1 MDAAPEKLTR
11 NELLEHLSDLLED
24 HDQLYAKATA
34 RPFRELRAIDHIIAA
49 VLRRSNAL
57 IQAFLTLQKQGNELA
72 AMPLIRLQAD
82 SVLRLYAFRK
92 AEDPVALAEHMMA
105 NKNLSAFDNKAKLR
119 DFDLRQ
125 ELKTEYEYLN
135 DLYEELSG
143 YVHFSLPHLLNV
155 FEDWQRPDIKDDDE
169 LSYGKVD
176 ELPMWRDERKR
187 DALLQLVG
195 VTNYLLKEIAALQ
208 ASQS

>member
-1 MDAAPEKLTR
+1 
-11 NELLEHLSDLLED
+11 
-24 HDQLYAKATA
+24 
-34 RPFRELRAIDHIIAA
+34 
-49 VLRRSNAL
+49 
-57 IQAFLTLQKQGNELA
+57 
-72 AMPLIRLQAD
+72 MPLIRLQAD

-92 AEDPVALAEHMMA
+92 VDDPVALAEHMMA
-105 NKNLSAFDNKAKLR
+105 NKNFSAFDNKAKLR

-155 FEDWQRPDIKDDDE
+155 FEDWQRSDIKDDDE

-176 ELPMWRDERKR
+176 ELPMWSDERKR

-208 ASQS
+208 ARQS